1 MNGKLIFSDKADNY
15 KAGRAGYAPAA
26 IAWIVENCLKEGGN
40 IADVGSGTG
49 LLSAEFISRGYE
61 TYCVEPNAEMRAHA
75 DAAFAG
81 SPNYHS
87 IPTAAE
93 ATTLPEK
100 SIRLITA
107 GSSFHWFD
115 TAGFLAECRRILMPD
130 GIVCLLFNARDYS
143 DPLTLEQHEI
153 FVRYGVNF
161 TSLARG
167 VEKIDQEAVNF
178 FAPGY
183 RRMEFDHPL
192 TYTEQTFVSRNLS
205 SSYAPRKGTAEYEAC
220 SEELR
225 KLARRAARDGLIRT
239 GNKTVLVAGS
249 V

>member
-1 MNGKLIFSDKADNY
+1 MNGKQIFSDKAANY

-26 IAWIVENCLKEGGN
+26 IAWILENCLKEGGN
-40 IADVGSGTG
+40 VADVGSGTG
-49 LLSAEFISRGYE
+49 LLSAEFILRGYE
-61 TYCVEPNAEMRAHA
+61 TYCVEPNDAMRAIA
-75 DAAFAG
+75 DTEFAG
-81 SPNYHS
+81 RANYHS
-87 IPTAAE
+87 VPAE
-93 ATTLPEK
+93 AEDTTLPEK

-115 TAGFLAECRRILMPD
+115 TAGFLAECRRILTP
-130 GIVCLLFNARDYS
+130 GGTVCLLFNARDYS
-143 DPLTLEQHEI
+143 DPLTLAQHEI

-167 VEKIDQEAVNF
+167 VEMIDEAAPDF

-183 RRMEFDHPL
+183 TKLEFDHPL

-205 SSYAPRKGTAEYEAC
+205 ASYAPPQGTPAYEAC
-220 SEELR
+220 SEELWA
-225 KLARRAARDGLIRT
+225 LARRASRDGRIRT
-239 GNKTVLVAGS
+239 GNKTVLVAGN